1 MLSIGEFASLG
12 MVSVR
17 TLRHYDEIGLLP
29 PAHIDQQ
36 TGYRTYSAAQL
47 GQLNRIL
54 ALKGLGLSLSQ
65 AKQLLD
71 GITPAELRGMLLL
84 RRAQLEHELEEHQRQ
99 LLGVEA
105 RLRYIEREGVMPA
118 DDIIVK
124 MIPAMGVV
132 EIRSRAENYANENM
146 VRAVNDCA
154 VQFDQLKVRE
164 LTGAT
169 GPLMIISER
178 SEQDDICVRL
188 ALAVTEPPGELPA
201 AVHYAEL
208 PEIEAAT
215 TVRSGPAASIFP
227 MVYQDLASWAD
238 AHNCQTIGAGRLI
251 WVHEVSDADHANEQ
265 VFEIQLPFTRPEQAS
280 VS

>member
-12 MVSVR
+12 MVPVR

-36 TGYRTYSAAQL
+36 AGYRGYSADQL

-84 RRAQLEHELEEHQRQ
+84 RGAQLEHELKEHQRQ

-124 MIPAMGVV
+124 KIPAMGVV
-132 EIRSRAENYANENM
+132 EISSSAENYANENM

-154 VQFDQLKVRE
+154 VQLDQLKIRE

-169 GPLMIISER
+169 GPLMILSER
-178 SEQDDICVRL
+178 SEQDDIIVRL

-201 AVHYAEL
+201 GVRYAEL
-208 PEIEAAT
+208 PEAEAAT

-227 MVYQDLASWAD
+227 MVYQDLARWAD
-238 AHNCQTIGAGRLI
+238 AHNCQTIGTGRLI
-251 WVHEVSDADHANEQ
+251 WVHEVDDAGHANEQ
-265 VFEIQLPFTRPEQAS
+265 VFEIQLPFTRSAPTP